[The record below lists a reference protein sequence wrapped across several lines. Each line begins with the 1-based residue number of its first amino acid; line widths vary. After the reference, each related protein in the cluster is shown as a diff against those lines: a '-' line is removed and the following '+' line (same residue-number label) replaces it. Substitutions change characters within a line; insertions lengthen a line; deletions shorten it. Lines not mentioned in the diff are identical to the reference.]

1 MVSNKTEDQE
11 EERKMTFAEYERELE
26 RERIRK
32 ILESAQNTIN
42 NIGNTIQKTE
52 EVQTQLGNIQSDVK
66 EVLKKEQAVSLRAA
80 QLDAIFKNK
89 YAGSAAI
96 QAAPEEVKVK
106 PN

>member
-1 MVSNKTEDQE
+1 MVSNQTEDQV

-52 EVQTQLGNIQSDVK
+52 EVQT
-66 EVLKKEQAVSLRAA
+66 
-80 QLDAIFKNK
+80 
-89 YAGSAAI
+89 
-96 QAAPEEVKVK
+96 
-106 PN
+106 